1 MLSHQLVNEMIS
13 KSSNKKILDEVFSD
27 HFDNLINP
35 VSVSL
40 GLSLK
45 DKNVE
50 DIVNI
55 LRENGINAL
64 PFYNQ
69 KVKEDLNCF
78 VVDGTGIRSPILSP
92 EDAIQATADLFE
104 IMEKNNIKTSRAM
117 PVSKENMIPAIART
131 YHNKIID
138 ITGNNPQEQN
148 IKKFIQ
154 QQLEIIAK
162 MPQADFTDKDHTNSL
177 YRGGT
182 LGDKPYAITPHQ
194 RKRDG
199 VYASNNVNTSIEY
212 ADGKKGNGFSFEE
225 IEINGTKVSYGFLY
239 EFEKSDNQ
247 RFYGMAEIESPY
259 GSEECKGHPDNR
271 PDYETL
277 ITPDRNPLKAIYLKA
292 NNKVVKISDK
302 GNYLSD
308 NWKKFA
314 EIHTPYNTNEKNDF
328 LVERI
333 NHQMLDFTPQ
343 KYKKENKPLEKD
355 ISELQ
360 FDGLIFKKDITQNLD
375 GIYEINNANIS
386 SMIPKNLN
394 NIRFKG
400 DFNLNN
406 CSLSEEAGKLDLSNC
421 SGIVGIS
428 DCDIS
433 QVKEIIPPKS
443 CNIFFLENVN
453 LGERN
458 SLDLS
463 QINCNCIVF
472 SNQDLSSIK
481 ELKLPERTS
490 VKYKGKTT
498 LPKNSQANQPSD
510 LIDIN
515 KIYKLRGLSTR
526 DQKNSAQFKF
536 QETNNNSQML
546 KLYQKQRL
554 SR

>member
-302 GNYLSD
+302 ENYLSD

-360 FDGLIFKKDITQNLD
+360 FDGLIFKKDITQKLD

-433 QVKEIIPPKS
+433 QVKEIIPPKIMQY
-443 CNIFFLENVN
+443 IF
-453 LGERN
+453 
-458 SLDLS
+458 S
-463 QINCNCIVF
+463 
-472 SNQDLSSIK
+472 
-481 ELKLPERTS
+481 
-490 VKYKGKTT
+490 GKC
-498 LPKNSQANQPSD
+498 
-510 LIDIN
+510 
-515 KIYKLRGLSTR
+515 
-526 DQKNSAQFKF
+526 
-536 QETNNNSQML
+536 
-546 KLYQKQRL
+546 
-554 SR
+554 